1 MLGRKHPANP
11 NPNPKP
17 KPNPNPNPNPN
28 PKQVKLP
35 PADPRPAFLW
45 AALEAFTREERG
57 LFLQFV
63 WGRSRMPQGGGRLS
77 QRFVISDLGR
87 QEGDPD
93 TRLPTA
99 STCFFDLHLPRYT
112 SGEVP

>member
-1 MLGRKHPANP
+1 
-11 NPNPKP
+11 
-17 KPNPNPNPNPN
+17 
-28 PKQVKLP
+28 
-35 PADPRPAFLW
+35 
-45 AALEAFTREERG
+45 
-57 LFLQFV
+57 
-63 WGRSRMPQGGGRLS
+63 MPQGGGWLS

-112 SGEVP
+112 SAEVP

>member
-1 MLGRKHPANP
+1 
-11 NPNPKP
+11 
-17 KPNPNPNPNPN
+17 
-28 PKQVKLP
+28 
-35 PADPRPAFLW
+35 
-45 AALEAFTREERG
+45 
-57 LFLQFV
+57 
-63 WGRSRMPQGGGRLS
+63 MPQGGGRLS

-112 SGEVP
+112 SAEVP